1 MALNIV
7 EVLQILF
14 VLAFKKEHIKDK
26 HIKDKHI
33 KDK

>member
-14 VLAFKKEHIKDK
+14 VSAFKKEHVKDESIKDT
-26 HIKDKHI
+26 
-33 KDK
+33 